1 MGRMERKPM
10 KPKTF
15 KYNQIVQFFI
25 ENKMPLTLD
34 QVQLIASKV
43 KEEMTRIESHR
54 EKRLDKR
61 LKRKTARNKVVSPL
75 SVAPEI
81 REQ

>member
-1 MGRMERKPM
+1 M
-10 KPKTF
+10 KSKTF

-25 ENKMPLTLD
+25 DNKMPLTLD

-43 KEEMTRIESHR
+43 KEEIARLEYHR
-54 EKRLDKR
+54 EKRIDKR
-61 LKRKTARNKVVSPL
+61 LKRKTVRNSKVVSPL